1 MSVWRAAQAGD
12 GRTYY
17 YHTQTKQTQ
26 WTKPDDFDEPE
37 PPAKPA
43 VPAANN
49 TSESGDWAEAVAGD
63 GRKYYYN
70 SKTRETSWEAPAGFA
85 QQQQRATPQ
94 TNQIAGPTYVAG
106 GASGFG
112 GRDHGGSDQ
121 RMDRQERGHGLPQKP
136 SFDGPRS
143 GHNPWERQEHT
154 GFRGPAAAKPD
165 EPEFSSAEAA
175 ESAFFKV
182 LREHNVTPDM
192 RWTDAFRK
200 ILRDREARAIKDP
213 KERKLAFERY
223 CHEVRAEEKIKEKE
237 RKDRL
242 REEFREML
250 ATHEEVKHHTR
261 WKTARASI
269 EREAVFK
276 AAGDEDE
283 KRSMFEEYIF
293 ELKKQHA
300 EREAGRRKAAMQE
313 LDAMLKAL
321 VVDPETKWSEAQARI
336 MENERFKSEDNFK
349 ALHPIDVLS
358 AFDNHMKDLDRVA
371 NDAKQSTKR
380 MRARRERRA
389 RDDFRALLAEK
400 SREGKIKAGTKW
412 QDFRASIIDDER
424 FRTFIGTP
432 GSTVLEMFWDV
443 VEDNEDKLR
452 SKRGVALD
460 VLESARFEM
469 TSDTTLDEFLS
480 IMREHTSTK
489 GFDEDDLTMIY
500 ERLIAKINKRA
511 EKERHE
517 AEQVQK
523 AAVDDLRSLMREV
536 HPPIRLDHSYDDV
549 MQKLAGYR
557 EYKHAN
563 ESARKTAYEKYMRRL
578 KEREEHDRDR
588 DRARR
593 DRDRET
599 NGSSRRG
606 HERDRDDRPRRT
618 RSPEMDAYEADRK
631 RAQADRERH
640 YRTGSFGLGSPSRDR
655 RDDRHGGRL
664 DRYEAYSHYDRER
677 RDREMERERSYVS
690 RADPRDQTKALNYG
704 DDDVVGSRPG
714 SVRKRQDSDAS
725 FDSKR
730 GSKVSS

>member
-26 WTKPDDFDEPE
+26 WTKPDDFEDTEAASR
-37 PPAKPA
+37 PA
-43 VPAANN
+43 
-49 TSESGDWAEAVAGD
+49 TSKGPSEGSEWAEAVAAD

-70 SKTRETSWEAPAGFA
+70 STTRETTWEAPVGFA
-85 QQQQRATPQ
+85 QQHNHAAPQ
-94 TNQIAGPTYVAG
+94 PTQAAGPTYVAG
-106 GASGFG
+106 STSGFG
-112 GRDHGGSDQ
+112 GRDHSGSEQ
-121 RMDRQERGHGLPQKP
+121 RMDRIERGHGLPQKP
-136 SFDGPRS
+136 NFDGPR
-143 GHNPWERQEHT
+143 GGNNPWERQEHA
-154 GFRGPAAAKPD
+154 GFRGPTAAKPD
-165 EPEFSSAEAA
+165 ELEFSSTEAA

-182 LREHNVTPDM
+182 LREHHVTPDM
-192 RWTDAFRK
+192 KWADAFRA
-200 ILRDREARAIKDP
+200 IFRDRESRAIKDP

-237 RKDRL
+237 RKDRM
-242 REEFREML
+242 RDDFRKML
-250 ATHEEVKHHTR
+250 ATHEEIKHYTR
-261 WKTARASI
+261 WKSARALI

-276 AAGDEDE
+276 ATSDEDE
-283 KRSMFEEYIF
+283 RRSLFEEYIF
-293 ELKKQHA
+293 ELRKQHA
-300 EREAGRRKAAMQE
+300 ENEAARRITAMQE

-321 VVDPETKWSEAQARI
+321 VVDPDMKWSDAQSSI
-336 MENERFKSEDNFK
+336 MDNERFKSEDDFRS
-349 ALHPIDVLS
+349 LHTIDVLS

-371 NDAKQSTKR
+371 NDAKQADKR

-389 RDDFRALLAEK
+389 RDDMRALLAEK
-400 SREGKIKAGTKW
+400 TREGKIRAGTKW
-412 QDFRASIIDDER
+412 QDFRSSVIGDER
-424 FRTFIGTP
+424 LINFIGTP

-443 VEDNEDKLR
+443 VEDQEDKLR

-460 VLESARFEM
+460 VLESLRFEM
-469 TSDTTLDEFLS
+469 TTETSLDEFLKL
-480 IMREHTSTK
+480 MREHSSTK
-489 GFDEDDLTMIY
+489 NFDEEDLRMIY
-500 ERLIAKINKRA
+500 DRLIAKIKKRA
-511 EKERHE
+511 EKERHD
-517 AEQVQK
+517 AELHQK

-549 MQKLAGYR
+549 MQKLAGHR

-563 ESARKTAYEKYMRRL
+563 ESARKTAYEKYIRRL
-578 KEREEHDRDR
+578 KEREEHDRER
-588 DRARR
+588 SHTRR

-606 HERDRDDRPRRT
+606 HERDRDDRHRRT

-664 DRYEAYSHYDRER
+664 DRYETYSHYDRER
-677 RDREMERERSYVS
+677 RDREVERERSYVS
-690 RADPRDQTKALNYG
+690 RADPRDQTRALNYG

-730 GSKVSS
+730 DSKVSVLD

>member
-1 MSVWRAAQAGD
+1 
-12 GRTYY
+12 
-17 YHTQTKQTQ
+17 
-26 WTKPDDFDEPE
+26 
-37 PPAKPA
+37 
-43 VPAANN
+43 
-49 TSESGDWAEAVAGD
+49 
-63 GRKYYYN
+63 
-70 SKTRETSWEAPAGFA
+70 
-85 QQQQRATPQ
+85 
-94 TNQIAGPTYVAG
+94 
-106 GASGFG
+106 
-112 GRDHGGSDQ
+112 
-121 RMDRQERGHGLPQKP
+121 
-136 SFDGPRS
+136 
-143 GHNPWERQEHT
+143 
-154 GFRGPAAAKPD
+154 
-165 EPEFSSAEAA
+165 
-175 ESAFFKV
+175 
-182 LREHNVTPDM
+182 
-192 RWTDAFRK
+192 
-200 ILRDREARAIKDP
+200 
-213 KERKLAFERY
+213 
-223 CHEVRAEEKIKEKE
+223 
-237 RKDRL
+237 
-242 REEFREML
+242 
-250 ATHEEVKHHTR
+250 
-261 WKTARASI
+261 
-269 EREAVFK
+269 
-276 AAGDEDE
+276 
-283 KRSMFEEYIF
+283 
-293 ELKKQHA
+293 
-300 EREAGRRKAAMQE
+300 MQE

-321 VVDPETKWSEAQARI
+321 VVDPETKWSEAQTKI
-336 MENERFKSEDNFK
+336 MENERFKSEDKFRT
-349 ALHPIDVLS
+349 LHAIDVLS

-371 NDAKQSTKR
+371 NDTKQATKR

-389 RDDFRALLAEK
+389 RDGFRALLAER

-412 QDFRASIIDDER
+412 QDFRASIMDDER
-424 FRTFIGTP
+424 FLNFIGTP

-452 SKRGVALD
+452 SKRGVVLD

-469 TSDTTLDEFLS
+469 TTETTLEEFLG
-480 IMREHTSTK
+480 IMREHSSTQN
-489 GFDEDDLTMIY
+489 FDEDDLKMIY

-511 EKERHE
+511 EKEKHE
-517 AEQVQK
+517 AELLQK

-588 DRARR
+588 DRDRARR

-606 HERDRDDRPRRT
+606 HDRDRDDRHRRT

-640 YRTGSFGLGSPSRDR
+640 YRTGSFGLGSPPRDR
-655 RDDRHGGRL
+655 RDDRYGGRL

-677 RDREMERERSYVS
+677 RDREVERERSYVS

-730 GSKVSS
+730 DSKVTYVHYCCQTLTIPVIVYPNC